1 MHAHAPLDSMP
12 DELVGAGLESSLIVL
27 LQELQKPYHG
37 PQGFLQVMGGHVREL
52 LEVRIGARQLLGILL
67 ELGLGMLALHDIH
80 MQLFRHGVQRPRQV
94 REFIMSDR
102 GIELKDVYIGP
113 SGMLTGS
120 ARVSQQ
126 ARERAEQLSRNAEIE
141 RQQLDLKRK
150 HDLVDGHTDKHTGPQ
165 QRPERPQ
172 EYAQQD
178 MHPCGD
184 SAVANYRQ
192 LVGVSNQHVGA
203 Q

>member
-80 MQLFRHGVQRPRQV
+80 VQLFRHGVQRPRQV
-94 REFIMSDR
+94 REFIMASDV
-102 GIELKDVYIGP
+102 ELARQMTLPKGGGP
-113 SGMLTGS
+113 L
-120 ARVSQQ
+120 V
-126 ARERAEQLSRNAEIE
+126 ERHEGAQEPAM
-141 RQQLDLKRK
+141 
-150 HDLVDGHTDKHTGPQ
+150 GHTDKHTGPQ